1 MARLSIEI
9 TPKQHQKLKANAA
22 LSGKTIKEYVLER
35 CLPDVPINPE
45 LSSEEAL
52 AQLSA
57 FLKPRIEAA
66 ERGEFS
72 PSTFADIKQKARN
85 NIQS

>member
-1 MARLSIEI
+1 M
-9 TPKQHQKLKANAA
+9 
-22 LSGKTIKEYVLER
+22 LER
-35 CLPDVPINPE
+35 SLPDVPINPE

-66 ERGEFS
+66 EWGEFS
-72 PSTFADIKQKARN
+72 PSTFPDIKQKARN